1 VTHTLVAD
9 GVSDVV
15 LLPVLTWSLERQGV
29 QSIVEQWADCRRV
42 LRPKTLEARLRTALD
57 LYPCDLLFVH
67 RDAEA
72 QDPDLRRQEIAG
84 ALDWTTINHVPVV
97 PVRMTVTW
105 LLADESP
112 IRSAAGNPN
121 GRINLNLPNPRTLE
135 QVADPKEALFGALK
149 VASRPGAHR
158 RSRLGVFERIRRIPS
173 YIDDYSALDALAAF
187 RRLQD
192 DVRLAIEHLARN

>member
-1 VTHTLVAD
+1 MTHTLVAD

-84 ALDWTTINHVPVV
+84 ALDWTTTMCP
-97 PVRMTVTW
+97 
-105 LLADESP
+105 S
-112 IRSAAGNPN
+112 
-121 GRINLNLPNPRTLE
+121 
-135 QVADPKEALFGALK
+135 
-149 VASRPGAHR
+149 SRFA
-158 RSRLGVFERIRRIPS
+158 
-173 YIDDYSALDALAAF
+173 
-187 RRLQD
+187 
-192 DVRLAIEHLARN
+192 